1 MVLEFP
7 SQIPESIADI
17 VDVMGQHG
25 VRTAASAKVTDH
37 ELTRFGAGHATLDGF
52 LEGGLATGAVSEW
65 GMPAGQGARE
75 IALAIIAR
83 ATADRNLVL
92 WVNGQDGLDVYPPA
106 WSARGV
112 DLRFIRFVSD
122 SKPLESL
129 KPVFLEPLFRLIVLD
144 SPRHLGSEEWAFI
157 ARQVRTLDAHIMVL
171 QDFFLSGRR
180 GNIWA
185 RLRVNCKQRG
195 NGLVASAGSG
205 WRLETIRGAAHQPL
219 EIGPLDM

>member
-1 MVLEFP
+1 MVQESS
-7 SQIPESIADI
+7 SQIPGNIADI
-17 VDVMGQHG
+17 VGVLGQHG
-25 VRTAASAKVTDH
+25 VRTAASGTEMPH
-37 ELTRFGAGHATLDGF
+37 ESMRFVSGHAALDGF
-52 LEGGLATGAVSEW
+52 LDGGLATGTVSEW
-65 GMPAGQGARE
+65 GMPSGQGARE
-75 IALAIIAR
+75 IALAIIAK
-83 ATADRNLVL
+83 ATADKSLVL

-112 DLRFIRFVSD
+112 DLRFIRFVSA

-129 KPVFLEPLFRLIVLD
+129 KPVFLEPLFRLVVLD

-157 ARQVRTLDAHIMVL
+157 ARQARALDTHVMVL

-185 RLRVNCKQRG
+185 RLRVNCRQRG
-195 NGLVASAGSG
+195 CGLVAPGAG
-205 WRLETIRGAAHQPL
+205 WRLESVRGAAHQPL